1 MDLLQ
6 IQYVAQIANLRCG
19 KLYDTIYPMKHSLQ
33 TAFKS
38 WIGITVLIIA
48 SLIGIYLRNGITGL
62 NLFIQQWPL
71 SNLVVTLASTA
82 IIWLLLGALLYML
95 VNEKINAGNVFFVAG
110 FFLVILLYL
119 NILRERFRYGDY
131 AYYIEAAT
139 ALLNNQTLPDTYL
152 YLPLW
157 ATLLQFIVP
166 LGDQGVLA
174 ILWTVNIVALGLF
187 YVLLVRV
194 LERYGYSNRLAVTI
208 TVLFMLVNTPLHR
221 TLGYV
226 QVNLLTMVLVMLGV
240 LYFRKNTFLSALA
253 LALAVHLKTS
263 PAVLVLAFL
272 LERDWRWLAWFA
284 LSFFVIAII
293 PIAINGISP
302 YFDYLHNIAALT
314 QIPDTNFHDTSFD
327 SFLRF
332 FNPFLGINILW
343 TRIMIYIAKASLALA
358 TIIVMARNV
367 RNQSFLS
374 GDARGDKMLN
384 SIPPLFVI
392 MTLASP
398 IVWDHHGVFVTLS
411 FLLTLKRIESPS
423 MWMWFGFAYF
433 VEFILPS
440 FDFFPW
446 SYGRLIAP
454 MIVLVLMWGIPKKH
468 EESHFFGAANAWLA
482 KLPI

>member
-1 MDLLQ
+1 
-6 IQYVAQIANLRCG
+6 
-19 KLYDTIYPMKHSLQ
+19 MKHSLQ

-38 WIGITVLIIA
+38 WIGLTLLVTA
-48 SLIGIYLRNGITGL
+48 SLLAIYLRNGTEGL

-82 IIWLLLGALLYML
+82 ITWVLLGVLFYML
-95 VNEKINAGNVFFVAG
+95 ANDKINAGNVFFVAG
-110 FFLVILLYL
+110 FFLVMLLYL

-187 YVLLVRV
+187 YILLVRV

-226 QVNLLTMVLVMLGV
+226 QVNLLVMTLVMYSMLA
-240 LYFRKNTFLSALA
+240 FPKNTFISALA
-253 LALAVHLKTS
+253 IALAIHLKTS
-263 PAVLVLAFL
+263 PAALVLAFL
-272 LERDWRWLAWFA
+272 LERNWRWVAWLV
-284 LSFFVIAII
+284 LSFLLIALI
-293 PIAINGISP
+293 PVALEGISP
-302 YFDYLHNIAALT
+302 YFDYVTNIGILT
-314 QIPDTNFHDTSFD
+314 HITDTNFHDTSFD
-327 SFLRF
+327 SFFRF
-332 FNPFLGINILW
+332 FNPFLGIDISI
-343 TRIMIYIAKASLALA
+343 TRIIIYIAKAALGLA
-358 TIIVMARNV
+358 TIYVMAQNV
-367 RNQSFLS
+367 RKHTFVDNKATNPAL
-374 GDARGDKMLN
+374 LN
-384 SIPPLFVI
+384 AIPSLFVL
-392 MTLASP
+392 MTLTSP
-398 IVWDHHGVFVTLS
+398 IVWDHHGIFTALS
-411 FLLTLKRIESPS
+411 FLLLIKCIEAPAA
-423 MWMWFGFAYF
+423 WMWFGFAYF
-433 VEFILPS
+433 LEFIIPS

-446 SYGRLIAP
+446 SFGRLIAP
-454 MIVLVLMWGIPKKH
+454 IIILALMWSISKKQ
-468 EESHFFGAANAWLA
+468 EESNFFGTANTWFE

>member
-1 MDLLQ
+1 MKKHLR
-6 IQYVAQIANLRCG
+6 IAL
-19 KLYDTIYPMKHSLQ
+19 T
-33 TAFKS
+33 S
-38 WIGITVLIIA
+38 WFALTFLMVTHLTV
-48 SLIGIYLRNGITGL
+48 IYLRNGVTGL

-71 SNLVVTLASTA
+71 SNLVVTLASTTFTWICVGVILYL
-82 IIWLLLGALLYML
+82 II
-95 VNEKINAGNVFFVAG
+95 NEKINAGNVFVVAG

-174 ILWTVNIVALGLF
+174 ILWTMNIGMLGLF

-194 LERYGYSNRLAVTI
+194 LERYDYSNGLAVII
-208 TVLFMLVNTPLHR
+208 TVLFMLVNTPMHR

-226 QVNLLTMVLVMLGV
+226 QVNLLVMVLVMYSMLT
-240 LYFRKNTFLSALA
+240 FPKNTFLSALA

-263 PAVLVLAFL
+263 PAALVLAFL
-272 LERDWRWLAWFA
+272 LERNWRWVVWFA
-284 LSFFVIAII
+284 LSFFVIAAI
-293 PIAINGISP
+293 PVAINGISP
-302 YFDYLHNIAALT
+302 YYDYLHNIVALT
-314 QIPDTNFHDTSFD
+314 QIPDTNFHDTSLD

-332 FNPFLGINILW
+332 FNPFLGINIFW

-358 TIIVMARNV
+358 TIIVMARNI
-367 RNQSFLS
+367 RNKFFLS
-374 GDARGDKMLN
+374 GEVRGNIMLN
-384 SIPPLFVI
+384 AIPPLFI
-392 MTLASP
+392 LMTLASP

-411 FLLTLKRIESPS
+411 FLLMLKRIESPIV
-423 MWMWFGFAYF
+423 WMWFGFAYF
-433 VEFILPS
+433 VEFIMPS

-454 MIVLVLMWGIPKKH
+454 MIILGLMWGIPKKQ
-468 EESHFFGAANAWLA
+468 EASRFFDSANAWFI

>member
-1 MDLLQ
+1 
-6 IQYVAQIANLRCG
+6 
-19 KLYDTIYPMKHSLQ
+19 MKYSLQ

-38 WIGITVLIIA
+38 WIGLTLLVIA
-48 SLIGIYLRNGITGL
+48 SLIVIYLRNGTTGL

-82 IIWLLLGALLYML
+82 ITWLLLGTFLYML
-95 VNEKINAGNVFFVAG
+95 ANEKINAGNVFFVAG
-110 FFLVILLYL
+110 FFIVMLLYL

-131 AYYIEAAT
+131 AYYIKAAT

-157 ATLLQFIVP
+157 ATLLQYIVP

-174 ILWTVNIVALGLF
+174 ILWTVNIVALGYF

-194 LERYGYSNRLAVTI
+194 LERYGYSNRLAVAI

-226 QVNLLTMVLVMLGV
+226 QVNLLTMVLVMLGI
-240 LYFRKNTFLSALA
+240 LYFPKNTFLSALA

-263 PAVLVLAFL
+263 PAALALAFL
-272 LERDWRWLAWFA
+272 LERNWRWVAWFA
-284 LSFFVIAII
+284 LTFIVIALI
-293 PIAINGISP
+293 PVALEGITP
-302 YFDYLHNIAALT
+302 YFDYVTNIGILT
-314 QIPDTNFHDTSFD
+314 HITDTNFHDTSFD
-327 SFLRF
+327 SFFRF
-332 FNPFLGINILW
+332 LDPFLGIRISS
-343 TRIMIYIAKASLALA
+343 TRIIIYIAKAALGLS
-358 TIIVMARNV
+358 TIYVMAQNV
-367 RNQSFLS
+367 RKHTFVDSETENSAL
-374 GDARGDKMLN
+374 LN
-384 SIPPLFVI
+384 AIPSLFIV

-398 IVWDHHGVFVTLS
+398 IVWDHHGIFTTLS
-411 FLLTLKRIESPS
+411 FLLLIKCIESPAA
-423 MWMWFGFAYF
+423 WMWFGFAYF
-433 VEFILPS
+433 LEFILPS

-454 MIVLVLMWGIPKKH
+454 MIVLVLMWIISKKR
-468 EESHFFGAANAWLA
+468 EESRFFGAANAWLE

>member
-1 MDLLQ
+1 
-6 IQYVAQIANLRCG
+6 
-19 KLYDTIYPMKHSLQ
+19 MKHSLQ

-38 WIGITVLIIA
+38 WIGLTLLITA
-48 SLIGIYLRNGITGL
+48 SLVAIYFRNGTAGL

-71 SNLVVTLASTA
+71 SNLVVTLAATA
-82 IIWLLLGALLYML
+82 ITWLLLGALLYML
-95 VNEKINAGNVFFVAG
+95 INEKINAGNIFFVAG
-110 FFLVILLYL
+110 FFIVMLLYV

-174 ILWTVNIVALGLF
+174 ILWTVNIFALGLF

-194 LERYGYSNRLAVTI
+194 LERYGYSNRLAVFI

-226 QVNLLTMVLVMLGV
+226 QVNLLTMALIMFGI
-240 LYFRKNTFLSALA
+240 LYFPKNVFLSALA
-253 LALAVHLKTS
+253 LALAIHLKTS
-263 PAVLVLAFL
+263 PAALVLAFL
-272 LERDWRWLAWFA
+272 LERNWRWMAWFA
-284 LSFFVIAII
+284 LSFFVIAAI
-293 PIAINGISP
+293 PVATNGFSP
-302 YFDYLHNIAALT
+302 YYDFMHNISALT
-314 QIPDTNFHDTSFD
+314 RIPSVSFHDTSFD

-332 FNPFLGINILW
+332 FNPYLGIHASW
-343 TRIMIYIAKASLALA
+343 TRIMTYIAKALLGLG
-358 TIIVMARNV
+358 TILVMTLNV
-367 RNQSFLS
+367 RNQSFINGKEQGNL
-374 GDARGDKMLN
+374 MLN
-384 SIPPLFVI
+384 AIPPLFVL

-398 IVWDHHGVFVTLS
+398 LVWEHHGIFVTLS
-411 FLLTLKRIESPS
+411 FLLILKRMDLPATWI
-423 MWMWFGFAYF
+423 WFGFAYF
-433 VEFILPS
+433 LEFVMPT

-454 MIVLVLMWGIPKKH
+454 MIILGLMWGIPKKQDGLR
-468 EESHFFGAANAWLA
+468 FFDSVNIWFV
-482 KLPI
+482 KPPI